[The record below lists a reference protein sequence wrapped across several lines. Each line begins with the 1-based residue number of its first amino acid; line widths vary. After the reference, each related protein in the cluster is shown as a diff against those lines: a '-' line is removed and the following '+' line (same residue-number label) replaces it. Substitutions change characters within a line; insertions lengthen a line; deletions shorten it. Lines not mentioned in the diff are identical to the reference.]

1 MDNERWK
8 EDSRAGNLI
17 ILESIESSL
26 PTLLMMTPSSLEWI
40 EEKNRQSSCDDS
52 ILSLMI
58 IHDIPVLCGVPF
70 FILA

>member
-8 EDSRAGNLI
+8 EDSRVGNLI
-17 ILESIESSL
+17 ILESIESSS

-40 EEKNRQSSCDDS
+40 EEKNRQSSYDDS

-58 IHDIPVLCGVPF
+58 IHVF
-70 FILA
+70 